1 MEQEYRNIYKSARR
15 AAGLTQERWAE
26 VLGISVDSV
35 RQYETGRVLPPDEV
49 VLAMAEVA
57 GQTILGYWHLV
68 NKSRVAGRI
77 LPLLRVRTL
86 PEAVLNL
93 LTRVEDFS
101 RGGLEDLKR
110 LAADGKIDADEVI
123 AFGEAL
129 SELRELIAAAYELE
143 YAKGAPECTS

>member
-1 MEQEYRNIYKSARR
+1 MEQEYRNIYKNARR

-26 VLGISVDSV
+26 VLGISYDAV
-35 RQYETGRVLPPDEV
+35 RKYETGQVLPSDAV

-68 NKSRVAGRI
+68 NKSRVAGKI
-77 LPLLRVRTL
+77 LPDVKIRPLS
-86 PEAVLNL
+86 EAVLNL

-101 RGGLEDLKR
+101 RNGLQDLKH
-110 LAADGKIDADEVI
+110 LAADGKISADEVV

-129 SELRELIAAAYELE
+129 AQLRELIAAAYEIE
-143 YAKGAPECTS
+143 FAEGGGD